1 MLTEIISKAYD
12 LGFISIGFSPLERPL
27 FIDEFKSWIGAGKNA
42 GMSWLEKNIDVRED
56 PSKLLDQCKTIIS
69 LAYPYPSKKPAT
81 NDGFTVSRYS
91 RPDQEDYH
99 KTMKDLCA
107 ELVTFIKSLYRDS
120 SARICVDSV
129 PVMERSFG
137 YSSGIGFIGKNN
149 MLIIPEYGS
158 YFFLAEILTT
168 AQLNISDPEVIDN
181 QCGDCSLCVDSCPTG
196 ALESPFCLDPSRC
209 LSYLTIECKKS
220 PDKLWGRY
228 MGDCFVGCDI
238 CQEVCPFN
246 KEEKRRNICLP
257 STDELLSMSNGGFN
271 KLFGKTALSRPGLQ
285 KIKENIKILKE

>member
-1 MLTEIISKAYD
+1 
-12 LGFISIGFSPLERPL
+12 
-27 FIDEFKSWIGAGKNA
+27 
-42 GMSWLEKNIDVRED
+42 MSWLERNINIRED
-56 PSKLLDQCKTIIS
+56 PSKLLDKCKTIIS
-69 LAYPYPSKKPAT
+69 LAYPYSSKKPAT

-99 KTMKDLCA
+99 RTTKDLCA
-107 ELVTFIKSLYRDS
+107 ELVTLIKSSYPNS
-120 SARICVDSV
+120 HARICVDSA
-129 PVMERSFG
+129 PIMERSIG

-168 AQLNISDPEVIDN
+168 SPLNIYDTEVIDN

-196 ALESPFCLDPSRC
+196 ALESPFRLDSSRC
-209 LSYLTIECKKS
+209 LSYLTIECKES
-220 PDKLWGRY
+220 PDKSWGRY
-228 MGDCFVGCDI
+228 MGECFVGCDI

-246 KEEKRRNICLP
+246 KEEKGRNICLP
-257 STDELLSMSNGGFN
+257 STDELLSMNNAIFK

-285 KIKENIKILKE
+285 KIKENIRILKDTRRNNPY